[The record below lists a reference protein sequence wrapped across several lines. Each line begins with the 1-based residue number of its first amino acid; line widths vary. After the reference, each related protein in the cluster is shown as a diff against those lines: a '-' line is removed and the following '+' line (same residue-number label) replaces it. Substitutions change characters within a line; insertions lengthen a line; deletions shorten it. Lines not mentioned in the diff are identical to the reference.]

1 MIVHNRRRI
10 SRQKYTVIFK
20 SFVTD
25 ITALDASE
33 IAGVNRKT
41 ADRYYTIFRSVIIKD
56 ALKERKEIDL
66 EDGVE
71 IDLILNNLIEGVR
84 KSV

>member
-25 ITALDASE
+25 IAAVNSAE

-41 ADRYYTIFRSVIIKD
+41 ADRYFRIFRKVII
-56 ALKERKEIDL
+56 
-66 EDGVE
+66 
-71 IDLILNNLIEGVR
+71 
-84 KSV
+84 